1 MGNKKFQTTNQE
13 INLLGRKRPNWKVWK
28 IEWIPMKIWRIF
40 SVLRWGSLSFGGT
53 SFSGS
58 PGVIGGLKI
67 SREIELVFGVSA
79 GFHAFHGVDHWLIP
93 SKSRKIVI
101 HIQMIY
107 PLNKAMF
114 HGTHGYVNV

>member
-1 MGNKKFQTTNQE
+1 ME
-13 INLLGRKRPNWKVWK
+13 DLEVLE
-28 IEWIPMKIWRIF
+28 EWIPMKIWRIV

-58 PGVIGGLKI
+58 HGVIGGLKI
-67 SREIELVFGVSA
+67 SEIELVFGVSA

-101 HIQMIY
+101 HIQIIY
-107 PLNKAMF
+107 PLKKAMF
-114 HGTHGYVNV
+114 HGIHGYVNV